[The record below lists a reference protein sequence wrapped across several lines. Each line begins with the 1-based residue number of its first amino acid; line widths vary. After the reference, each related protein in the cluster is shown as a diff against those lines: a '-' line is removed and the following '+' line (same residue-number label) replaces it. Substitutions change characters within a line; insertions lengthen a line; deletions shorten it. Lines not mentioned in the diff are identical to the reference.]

1 MIAQNGTT
9 RPRSLKTRCWTW
21 GAAVGLSAL
30 LWFCVGIAGEVA
42 FVDEWAYVSQ
52 SYYADLYLAGNWDDR
67 MWLDYPAYD
76 LPPLPKY
83 TIGLSLMA
91 QGYARPK
98 RAAAVE
104 WYRNTSYAAGPRSM
118 LIAARWPT
126 AVFGAL
132 GCVALF
138 ALGSQALGRPVG
150 VLAAIL
156 LALNPLYA
164 LHARRAMSDVPAEA
178 LILAT
183 EALALFLI
191 VRAGRWSLAWVA
203 GWIGVGVLGGL
214 AVLSKLNGSLALM
227 SVVAWAAVVFF
238 VRSWTI
244 PRRWA
249 IASATVLAGGVGL
262 LTFALGNPFLTAN
275 PAVRLGGEDAKI
287 AAMGILQRARY
298 VADHRVGVSSGAAK
312 QFPNDGLTTLP
323 AKVSVM
329 VVQGLGRFGPF
340 GPAHSDSTKRFDW
353 AQDWGALP
361 WGFCLMV
368 GSIILIR
375 RVLDDR
381 STGRPPTALLIAVQ
395 VSLAVLVVTAFI
407 PLAWDRY
414 FLSIQPS
421 MALLGA
427 LGLCSLY
434 RWLRSSIVAGSL
446 PR

>member
-1 MIAQNGTT
+1 MIPQIGTT
-9 RPRSLKTRCWTW
+9 RPASLKTRGWTW
-21 GAAVGLSAL
+21 GAAIGLSAL
-30 LWFCVGIAGEVA
+30 LWFFVGIPGEDA

-52 SYYADLYLAGNWDDR
+52 SYYADLYLSGNWDDR

-83 TIGLSLMA
+83 TIGLSLMS

-126 AVFGAL
+126 AVFGAF

-138 ALGSQALGRPVG
+138 ALGSVAFGRAVG
-150 VLAAIL
+150 LVAAIL

-164 LHARRAMSDVPAEA
+164 LHSRRAMSDVPAEA

-191 VRAGRWSLAWVA
+191 VRAGRWSLARFLVWV
-203 GWIGVGVLGGL
+203 GVGILGGL

-227 SVVAWAAVVFF
+227 TVVAWSAAVFF
-238 VRSWTI
+238 VRSWPAGRKWT
-244 PRRWA
+244 
-249 IASATVLAGGVGL
+249 IASATVLAGCVGL

-275 PAVRLGGEDAKI
+275 PAVRLGGEDSKI
-287 AAMGILQRARY
+287 AEMGIMQRARY

-312 QFPNDGLTTLP
+312 QFPNDALTTLP

-329 VVQGLGRFGPF
+329 LVQGLGRFGPF
-340 GPAHSDSTKRFDW
+340 GPAHSDSTKRFDR

-361 WGFCLMV
+361 WGFGLMV
-368 GSIILIR
+368 GAFFLIR
-375 RVLDDR
+375 RILDDR
-381 STGRPPTALLIAVQ
+381 LNGRPPTALLIAVQ

-434 RWLRSSIVAGSL
+434 RWLRPNVVAGSF